1 MRALLI
7 GMLLVAASWACTLA
21 ILVGATALVTQDSLP
36 GLGLLTAG
44 IAGFVALGWWM
55 MNQDA

>member
-7 GMLLVAASWACTLA
+7 GMLLVAASWACVGA
-21 ILVGATALVTQDSLP
+21 ILVGAWVAVARAPLS
-36 GLGLLTAG
+36 GLGLLAAG

-55 MNQDA
+55 IQD